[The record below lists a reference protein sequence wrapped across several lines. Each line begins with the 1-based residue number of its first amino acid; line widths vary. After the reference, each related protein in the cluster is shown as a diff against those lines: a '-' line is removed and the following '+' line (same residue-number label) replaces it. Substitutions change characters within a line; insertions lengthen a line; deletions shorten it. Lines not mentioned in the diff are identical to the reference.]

1 MLTSLDRKLV
11 RDLTQRLG
19 QVTMIALV
27 VSAGVATF
35 INSRT
40 MLFSL
45 ENTRAAFYERHNF
58 AHVFATLKRAPDA
71 LAERLAEIPG
81 VQRLETRIVE
91 AVNLDVPGLD
101 QPAVGQIISLP
112 VNRRP
117 LVNQIYLRRGRW
129 LAPGRSDEVLVIEKF
144 VQENKLDLGDKVTAI
159 INGRRKD
166 LQIVGVVLSPEFV
179 FQMKPGDMVPDAK
192 HFGVFWMDHEA
203 LSMAFDMEG
212 AFNHAAATLMRGAS
226 EADVIQR
233 FDQLIDPYGGTGAYG
248 RRDQLSHLLLESDIQ
263 GLRST
268 GLIAPTIF
276 LGVAAFLLNV
286 VLARLL
292 SLQRDQIAAL
302 KAFGYSNFAI
312 GWHYLKF
319 VLLIVIVGSILGSFM
334 GARLGYIFTEM
345 IARVYQYPEL
355 LIQVRP
361 SVIASA
367 VSVAGGASILG
378 ALGAVV
384 RAVRVPP
391 AEAMRPEPPSSYGP
405 TILERLGFGRFL
417 PAVARMVL
425 RHLERRPVKTSVS
438 ILAIGLS
445 IGIVVVGNFIEDA
458 IDFVLHTQFHRVQ
471 QYDMAVTSVE
481 PLSTDVAYELANMPG
496 VMQAQPMRTVS
507 TRIRSGH
514 RTRRVGLTGL
524 PTGGDLQR
532 LIDHHGSVYP
542 MPPGGLVVSRKLA
555 DVLRIE
561 VGDVLRVEVLED
573 KRPVLELPVVSL
585 LDDVQGLNAYISLDE
600 LNRAMMQGPRAS
612 GVLLTVDPA
621 KRTEVY
627 HALKQIPKLAGVTVK
642 DNAIESFKNTL
653 AKNLGE
659 MKKINL
665 FFAIVIAVGV
675 VYNGAQI
682 SLSERSRELAT
693 LRVIGFTRGEISA
706 ILLGELGTMTL
717 IAIPF
722 GIIMGYWFSAFLA
735 LFMDQEVFRFPLI
748 IERSTFGMA
757 VSVVLAASV
766 VSGLIVRRELDHLD
780 LIAVLKSRE

>member
-361 SVIASA
+361 SVIAAA

>member
-58 AHVFATLKRAPDA
+58 ANVFATLKRAPDA

-101 QPAVGQIISLP
+101 EPAVGQIISLP

-144 VQENKLDLGDKVTAI
+144 VQENKLDLGDRVTAI

-179 FQMKPGDMVPDAK
+179 FQMKPGDMVPDSK
-192 HFGVFWMDHEA
+192 HFGVFWMEHEA

-212 AFNHAAATLMRGAS
+212 AFNHVAATLMRGAS

-248 RRDQLSHLLLESDIQ
+248 RRDQLSHLLLESDIE

-302 KAFGYSNFAI
+302 KAFGYTNFAI

-378 ALGAVV
+378 A
-384 RAVRVPP
+384 P
-391 AEAMRPEPPSSYGP
+391 ARWCARCAC
-405 TILERLGFGRFL
+405 RRRRRCGRS
-417 PAVARMVL
+417 R
-425 RHLERRPVKTSVS
+425 
-438 ILAIGLS
+438 
-445 IGIVVVGNFIEDA
+445 
-458 IDFVLHTQFHRVQ
+458 
-471 QYDMAVTSVE
+471 
-481 PLSTDVAYELANMPG
+481 
-496 VMQAQPMRTVS
+496 
-507 TRIRSGH
+507 
-514 RTRRVGLTGL
+514 RRVTA
-524 PTGGDLQR
+524 R
-532 LIDHHGSVYP
+532 RFWNGS
-542 MPPGGLVVSRKLA
+542 
-555 DVLRIE
+555 
-561 VGDVLRVEVLED
+561 
-573 KRPVLELPVVSL
+573 
-585 LDDVQGLNAYISLDE
+585 
-600 LNRAMMQGPRAS
+600 AS
-612 GVLLTVDPA
+612 
-621 KRTEVY
+621 
-627 HALKQIPKLAGVTVK
+627 
-642 DNAIESFKNTL
+642 
-653 AKNLGE
+653 
-659 MKKINL
+659 
-665 FFAIVIAVGV
+665 
-675 VYNGAQI
+675 
-682 SLSERSRELAT
+682 
-693 LRVIGFTRGEISA
+693 
-706 ILLGELGTMTL
+706 
-717 IAIPF
+717 
-722 GIIMGYWFSAFLA
+722 
-735 LFMDQEVFRFPLI
+735 
-748 IERSTFGMA
+748 
-757 VSVVLAASV
+757 AASC
-766 VSGLIVRRELDHLD
+766 RRW
-780 LIAVLKSRE
+780 REWCCGILSAGP